1 MCWRAGRRL
10 RYDGTYAVHRWHHL
24 WFGKHKDKD
33 VKPWDRK
40 EDEVR
45 TCRGSAPGQ
54 WENVVESQPAGLTM
68 DVVCVSGTGR
78 VGERRGISAGL
89 YDDGSCTRQ
98 RGRESGKT

>member
-1 MCWRAGRRL
+1 VCWRAGRRL

-45 TCRGSAPGQ
+45 TCRGA
-54 WENVVESQPAGLTM
+54 
-68 DVVCVSGTGR
+68 GR
-78 VGERRGISAGL
+78 VGKRSGISAGWV
-89 YDDGSCTRQ
+89 DDGSCLRQ
-98 RGRESGKT
+98 RDRESGRT